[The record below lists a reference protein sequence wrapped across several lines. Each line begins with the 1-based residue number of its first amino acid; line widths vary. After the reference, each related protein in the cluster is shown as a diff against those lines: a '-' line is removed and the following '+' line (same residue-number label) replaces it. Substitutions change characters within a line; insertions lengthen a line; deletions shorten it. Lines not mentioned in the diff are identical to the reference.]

1 MDRSGGNRMKM
12 EVESKFNVGD
22 RVLIGIY
29 DEVNVVDIK
38 FTDGFKYLV
47 ENHDGE
53 REWKREGELYKTFM
67 QKFYKAFGK

>member
-1 MDRSGGNRMKM
+1 MKM

-22 RVLIGIY
+22 RVHIDIY

-38 FTDGFKYLV
+38 FNDGFKYLV

-53 REWKREGELYKTFM
+53 RKWKREGELFKTFM
-67 QKFYKAFGK
+67 

>member
-1 MDRSGGNRMKM
+1 MDRSGSNRMKM

-22 RVLIGIY
+22 RVLIDIY

-38 FTDGFKYLV
+38 FNDGFKYLV

-53 REWKREGELYKTFM
+53 R
-67 QKFYKAFGK
+67 